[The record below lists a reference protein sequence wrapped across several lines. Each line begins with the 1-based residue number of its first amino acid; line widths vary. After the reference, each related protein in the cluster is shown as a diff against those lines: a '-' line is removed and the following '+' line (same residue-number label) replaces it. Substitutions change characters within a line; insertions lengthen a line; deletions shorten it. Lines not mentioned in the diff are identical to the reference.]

1 MAPDQPTPPDA
12 APDSGP
18 GAGVAA
24 RPAEERLADHAAI
37 ERLADD
43 LVPALIA
50 KLGASNLG
58 EIEIGEDS
66 WTVRVRRP
74 GDGSGHNR
82 RASDRA
88 SRAQPGHAGHGH
100 AAGGFEGHRVARE
113 ARPAAPSSNGS
124 GPGAAFTPG
133 GAHGAADDQPD
144 GHRAIATS
152 PAVGVFQPRAEARAG
167 TRVRA
172 GDRLGAVEMLGVPQD
187 VVAPADGIVGA
198 TLVESGQAVEYGQ
211 ELVVI
216 ELAARAA
223 ERSEA

>member
-1 MAPDQPTPPDA
+1 MPPDQPTPSSA
-12 APDSGP
+12 APGPGP
-18 GAGVAA
+18 GAAA
-24 RPAEERLADHAAI
+24 RAADERLADHAAI

-58 EIEIGEDS
+58 EIEIGEDA

-74 GDGSGHNR
+74 ADGTAHNR
-82 RASDRA
+82 RSSDRA

-113 ARPAAPSSNGS
+113 ARPASVSTNGS
-124 GPGAAFTPG
+124 APGAVAFTPA
-133 GAHGAADDQPD
+133 GAHAGGDGQPD
-144 GHRAIATS
+144 ANRAIATS
-152 PAVGVFQPRAEARAG
+152 PAVGVFQPRPEARAG

-187 VVAPADGIVGA
+187 VVAPAAGIVGA